1 MLFVDVIDGDKT
13 KTINIPTDW
22 EDMTLDYWCGIYRIF
37 QKYKDN
43 SEVDNK
49 KSNGR
54 VQDELEAHNNQMA
67 QANMDFLKER
77 DAISLN
83 KDLFKYMAQISD
95 TDIEIVDMEKA
106 LKVLQAINILQEEY
120 KPKGTNS
127 FEFEEET
134 YYFPVDNM
142 KGNTFGDYI
151 ESSQLDMN
159 QESMVNGHY
168 DVLPEQ
174 MAILC
179 RRIGEEYDEDEI
191 KIKAEK
197 FRYLKMDII
206 LEFSFFLAKQ
216 SLTLNKVLEMYLEE
230 KEEVVEA

>member
-1 MLFVDVIDGDKT
+1 MIID
-13 KTINIPTDW
+13 
-22 EDMTLDYWCGIYRIF
+22 
-37 QKYKDN
+37 
-43 SEVDNK
+43 
-49 KSNGR
+49 
-54 VQDELEAHNNQMA
+54 
-67 QANMDFLKER
+67 
-77 DAISLN
+77 
-83 KDLFKYMAQISD
+83 
-95 TDIEIVDMEKA
+95 
-106 LKVLQAINILQEEY
+106 
-120 KPKGTNS
+120 
-127 FEFEEET
+127 
-134 YYFPVDNM
+134 DNM

-206 LEFSFFLAKQ
+206 LEFSFFLTKQ
-216 SLTLNKVLEMYLEE
+216 SLALNKVLEMYLEE
-230 KEEVVEA
+230 KEEVVEV

>member
-22 EDMTLDYWCGIYRIF
+22 EDMTLDYWCGIYKIF
-37 QKYKDN
+37 KKYKDN
-43 SEVDNK
+43 SESNNK
-49 KSNGR
+49 PSNGG
-54 VQDELEAHNNQMA
+54 VEDELRTQTNQLT
-67 QANMDFLKER
+67 QANMDFLRER
-77 DAISLN
+77 DAIKLN
-83 KDLFKYMAQISD
+83 KELFKYIAQISD
-95 TDIEIVDMEKA
+95 SDIELVDMSQA
-106 LKVLQAINILQEEY
+106 VKVLQAINILQEEY

-127 FEFEEET
+127 FEFEGEI
-134 YYFPVDNM
+134 YYFPSDNM

-206 LEFSFFLAKQ
+206 LEFSFFLTKQ
-216 SLTLNKVLEMYLEE
+216 SLALNKVLEMYLEE
-230 KEEVVEA
+230 KEEVVEV